1 MVLAAIASVVLRP
14 SEKVRD
20 GPPISLERAVPKS
33 FADWHEVQDPTVQVI
48 NPQTQALL
56 DKLYSQVLTRT
67 YSNAAGYRIM
77 LSMAYGDDQR
87 GGLQAHRPEICY
99 PAQGFALHDTHD
111 GKVSTAYGSIDARR
125 LLTSLGPRNEPVTYW
140 LTMGGRVV
148 GGKLDVR
155 WVQILLGLTG
165 RIPDGVLFRV
175 SSIDDDSA
183 RAFSTQE
190 LFAADMIAAVPPDVR
205 RRVSGLEGPSPGAL

>member
-14 SEKVRD
+14 SEKPVQ
-20 GPPISLERAVPKS
+20 PPIVLERAVPKS
-33 FADWHEVQDPTVQVI
+33 FADWHEVQNPAIQVI
-48 NPQTQALL
+48 NPQTQELL

-87 GGLQAHRPEICY
+87 GGLQAHRPEVCY
-99 PAQGFALHDTHD
+99 PAQGFTLRDVND
-111 GKVSTAYGSIDARR
+111 GKVATAYGKIEVRR
-125 LLTSLGPRNEPVTYW
+125 LLTTLGPRNEPVTYW
-140 LTMGGRVV
+140 LTV
-148 GGKLDVR
+148 GDRIVAGTLDMR
-155 WVQILLGLTG
+155 LAQIRRGITG
-165 RIPDGVLFRV
+165 QIPDGVLFRV
-175 SSIDDDSA
+175 SSIDDNSA

-205 RRVSGLEGPSPGAL
+205 RRLSGLEGPSPGAL